1 MISDPNSVLLKP
13 ATRRRALVVHGGAS
27 AGARDERAGG
37 MTLPADYPVSDRP
50 PNVEPM
56 GDVISLQT
64 YRDDVVAP
72 REMLSRLDDA
82 VAKLDPLVRAQASGL
97 SPTVERE
104 LRAIAIAVNAGR
116 PRQAARRAE
125 RLAGLL
131 QHPASG

>member
-1 MISDPNSVLLKP
+1 M
-13 ATRRRALVVHGGAS
+13 S
-27 AGARDERAGG
+27 AA
-37 MTLPADYPVSDRP
+37 ADYPVSDLCP
-50 PNVEPM
+50 MVEPM
-56 GDVISLQT
+56 GDVVSLER

-72 REMLSRLDDA
+72 REMLHRLDDA
-82 VAKLDPLVRAQASGL
+82 VAKLDPLVRARASGI

>member
-1 MISDPNSVLLKP
+1 MGE
-13 ATRRRALVVHGGAS
+13 VVS
-27 AGARDERAGG
+27 LENYRDE
-37 MTLPADYPVSDRP
+37 
-50 PNVEPM
+50 
-56 GDVISLQT
+56 
-64 YRDDVVAP
+64 VVAP

-82 VAKLDPLVRAQASGL
+82 VAKLDPLVRAHASAI

>member
-1 MISDPNSVLLKP
+1 MVKH
-13 ATRRRALVVHGGAS
+13 V
-27 AGARDERAGG
+27 
-37 MTLPADYPVSDRP
+37 
-50 PNVEPM
+50 

-72 REMLSRLDDA
+72 RVMLSRLDEA
-82 VAKLDPLVRAQASGL
+82 VAKLDPLVRARASAL

-116 PRQAARRAE
+116 PHQAARRAE

>member
-1 MISDPNSVLLKP
+1 M
-13 ATRRRALVVHGGAS
+13 VV
-27 AGARDERAGG
+27 G
-37 MTLPADYPVSDRP
+37 MGEVVSLE
-50 PNVEPM
+50 N
-56 GDVISLQT
+56 

-82 VAKLDPLVRAQASGL
+82 VAKLDPLVRAHASAI

-125 RLAGLL
+125 RLAGRL

>member
-1 MISDPNSVLLKP
+1 MV
-13 ATRRRALVVHGGAS
+13 RA
-27 AGARDERAGG
+27 
-37 MTLPADYPVSDRP
+37 
-50 PNVEPM
+50 M
-56 GDVISLQT
+56 GEVISLQT

-82 VAKLDPLVRAQASGL
+82 VAKLDPLVRAHASAIT
-97 SPTVERE
+97 PTVDRE

>member
-1 MISDPNSVLLKP
+1 
-13 ATRRRALVVHGGAS
+13 
-27 AGARDERAGG
+27 
-37 MTLPADYPVSDRP
+37 
-50 PNVEPM
+50 M
-56 GDVISLQT
+56 GDVVSLET
-64 YRDDVVAP
+64 YRGDVVTP
-72 REMLSRLDDA
+72 REILRRLDDA
-82 VAKLDPLVRAQASGL
+82 VAKLDPLVRAHASAI

>member
-1 MISDPNSVLLKP
+1 VT
-13 ATRRRALVVHGGAS
+13 AEV
-27 AGARDERAGG
+27 
-37 MTLPADYPVSDRP
+37 DYPVSDHRP
-50 PNVEPM
+50 MVKDM
-56 GDVISLQT
+56 GEVISLET

-82 VAKLDPLVRAQASGL
+82 VAKLDPLVRARASAV

>member
-1 MISDPNSVLLKP
+1 
-13 ATRRRALVVHGGAS
+13 
-27 AGARDERAGG
+27 
-37 MTLPADYPVSDRP
+37 
-50 PNVEPM
+50 M

-72 REMLSRLDDA
+72 REMLSRLDEA
-82 VAKLDPLVRAQASGL
+82 VAKLDPLVRARASGI
-97 SPTVERE
+97 SPTVQRE

>member
-1 MISDPNSVLLKP
+1 MVK
-13 ATRRRALVVHGGAS
+13 H
-27 AGARDERAGG
+27 
-37 MTLPADYPVSDRP
+37 
-50 PNVEPM
+50 M

-72 REMLSRLDDA
+72 RVMLSRLDEA
-82 VAKLDPLVRAQASGL
+82 VAKLDPLVRARASAL

-116 PRQAARRAE
+116 PHQAARRAE

>member
-1 MISDPNSVLLKP
+1 
-13 ATRRRALVVHGGAS
+13 
-27 AGARDERAGG
+27 
-37 MTLPADYPVSDRP
+37 MTLPADYPVSDHS

>member
-1 MISDPNSVLLKP
+1 M
-13 ATRRRALVVHGGAS
+13 T
-27 AGARDERAGG
+27 AGI
-37 MTLPADYPVSDRP
+37 DYPVSDHGP
-50 PNVEPM
+50 MVGHM
-56 GDVISLQT
+56 GDLISLET

-82 VAKLDPLVRAQASGL
+82 VAKLDPLVRARASAV

>member
-1 MISDPNSVLLKP
+1 MVQ
-13 ATRRRALVVHGGAS
+13 G
-27 AGARDERAGG
+27 
-37 MTLPADYPVSDRP
+37 
-50 PNVEPM
+50 M
-56 GDVISLQT
+56 GDVISLER
-64 YRDDVVAP
+64 YRDDVAAP
-72 REMLSRLDDA
+72 KAMLHRLDDA
-82 VAKLDPLVRAQASGL
+82 VAKLDPLVRARASGI

>member
-1 MISDPNSVLLKP
+1 MV
-13 ATRRRALVVHGGAS
+13 G
-27 AGARDERAGG
+27 
-37 MTLPADYPVSDRP
+37 PV
-50 PNVEPM
+50 
-56 GDVISLQT
+56 GDVISLET
-64 YRDDVVAP
+64 YRDEVVAP
-72 REMLSRLDDA
+72 RELLTRLDDA
-82 VAKLDPLVRAQASGL
+82 VAKLDPLVRARASGI

>member
-1 MISDPNSVLLKP
+1 
-13 ATRRRALVVHGGAS
+13 
-27 AGARDERAGG
+27 

-104 LRAIAIAVNAGR
+104 LRAIASAVNAGR

>member
-1 MISDPNSVLLKP
+1 MGE
-13 ATRRRALVVHGGAS
+13 VV
-27 AGARDERAGG
+27 
-37 MTLPADYPVSDRP
+37 
-50 PNVEPM
+50 
-56 GDVISLQT
+56 SLEN
-64 YRDDVVAP
+64 YRDHVLAP

-82 VAKLDPLVRAQASGL
+82 VAKLDPLVRAHASAI

>member
-1 MISDPNSVLLKP
+1 
-13 ATRRRALVVHGGAS
+13 
-27 AGARDERAGG
+27 
-37 MTLPADYPVSDRP
+37 MTAEPDHPVSEPGPMVDR
-50 PNVEPM
+50 M
-56 GDVISLQT
+56 GDVISLQS

-82 VAKLDPLVRAQASGL
+82 VAKLDPLVRARASAM

>member
-1 MISDPNSVLLKP
+1 MGE
-13 ATRRRALVVHGGAS
+13 VV
-27 AGARDERAGG
+27 
-37 MTLPADYPVSDRP
+37 
-50 PNVEPM
+50 
-56 GDVISLQT
+56 SLEN

-82 VAKLDPLVRAQASGL
+82 VAKLDPLVRAHASAI

-116 PRQAARRAE
+116 PRQAARRAA

>member
-1 MISDPNSVLLKP
+1 
-13 ATRRRALVVHGGAS
+13 
-27 AGARDERAGG
+27 
-37 MTLPADYPVSDRP
+37 MTPGADYPVSDHGPMVRR
-50 PNVEPM
+50 M
-56 GDVISLQT
+56 GDVISLET

-72 REMLSRLDDA
+72 REMLNRLDDA
-82 VAKLDPLVRAQASGL
+82 VAKLDPLVRARASAV

-116 PRQAARRAE
+116 PHQAARRAE

>member
-1 MISDPNSVLLKP
+1 
-13 ATRRRALVVHGGAS
+13 
-27 AGARDERAGG
+27 
-37 MTLPADYPVSDRP
+37 
-50 PNVEPM
+50 M
-56 GDVISLQT
+56 GDVISLET
-64 YRDDVVAP
+64 YRDDVAAP
-72 REMLSRLDDA
+72 REMLHRLDDA
-82 VAKLDPLVRAQASGL
+82 VAKLDPLVRARASAI

>member
-1 MISDPNSVLLKP
+1 MVK
-13 ATRRRALVVHGGAS
+13 
-27 AGARDERAGG
+27 
-37 MTLPADYPVSDRP
+37 
-50 PNVEPM
+50 PM
-56 GDVISLQT
+56 GNVISLQT

-82 VAKLDPLVRAQASGL
+82 VARLDPLVRAQASAI

>member
-1 MISDPNSVLLKP
+1 MSRAPDYRVSDPGPMVEAMGK
-13 ATRRRALVVHGGAS
+13 VVS
-27 AGARDERAGG
+27 LER
-37 MTLPADYPVSDRP
+37 
-50 PNVEPM
+50 
-56 GDVISLQT
+56 

-72 REMLSRLDDA
+72 REMLHRLDDA
-82 VAKLDPLVRAQASGL
+82 VAKLDPLVRAQASGI

>member
-1 MISDPNSVLLKP
+1 M
-13 ATRRRALVVHGGAS
+13 
-27 AGARDERAGG
+27 
-37 MTLPADYPVSDRP
+37 
-50 PNVEPM
+50 VEPM
-56 GDVISLQT
+56 GDVVSLER

-72 REMLSRLDDA
+72 REMLHRLDDA
-82 VAKLDPLVRAQASGL
+82 VAKLDPLVRARASGI

-104 LRAIAIAVNAGR
+104 LRAIAIAVTAGR

>member
-1 MISDPNSVLLKP
+1 MVK
-13 ATRRRALVVHGGAS
+13 
-27 AGARDERAGG
+27 G
-37 MTLPADYPVSDRP
+37 MG
-50 PNVEPM
+50 E
-56 GDVISLQT
+56 VISLET

-82 VAKLDPLVRAQASGL
+82 VAKLDPLVRARAAAI